1 MSNFQEKLNVIK
13 DIESSIKYHES
24 QIAWYLGEGGK
35 MLNQKRALARPSKD
49 ELYRDY
55 DVSPEQIIQDC
66 ERVLEK
72 LAGDLLAAKFRLN
85 QKTYLVFYQR
95 TDLIHQSGTEIV
107 EAHSPELALQMV
119 KGAVS
124 VKEHQERGVQ
134 NLKDQ
139 ISQIS
144 EWGW

>member
-1 MSNFQEKLNVIK
+1 MSNFKKKLNVIK
-13 DIESSIKYHES
+13 DIESSINYHES

-35 MLNQKRALARPSKD
+35 ILNQKRALARPSS
-49 ELYRDY
+49 YRDY
-55 DVSPEQIIQDC
+55 DVSPEQIIQDH
-66 ERVLEK
+66 ERALEN

-85 QKTYLVFYQR
+85 QKTYQVYYQR
-95 TDLIHQSGTEIV
+95 GNLIRQSGTEIV